1 MKQCTKCK
9 KLKSKNEFSKNRKN
23 KDGLRY
29 WCKKCEREYIR
40 RYYRRN
46 RGPVKKHF
54 VYEESH
60 RTIDGVEQKRCAK
73 CEKWKDESK
82 FSKNRKNKDGLWC
95 WCKKCEREY
104 KRRYY
109 RRNRGPVKKRFV
121 YEESHR
127 TIDGVKQKRCTK
139 CEKWKDESKYSKDR
153 YGKDGLSYDCKDCVR
168 AYMRECSKKDEKGLK
183 QYYRYEERHRV
194 VDGVKQKRC
203 SRCKRWKAESD
214 FYKKRQ
220 HKDGLAM
227 WCKECSD
234 KATNKARKKRRT
246 AVRN

>member
-9 KLKSKNEFSKNRKN
+9 QRKDKGEFSKNSKN

-29 WCKKCEREYIR
+29 
-40 RYYRRN
+40 
-46 RGPVKKHF
+46 
-54 VYEESH
+54 
-60 RTIDGVEQKRCAK
+60 
-73 CEKWKDESK
+73 
-82 FSKNRKNKDGLWC
+82 

-127 TIDGVKQKRCTK
+127 TIDGVKQKRCSK
-139 CEKWKDESKYSKDR
+139 CKKWKDESKFGKDR
-153 YGKDGLSYDCKDCVR
+153 YGKDGLGYDCKDCVR
-168 AYMRECSKKDEKGLK
+168 AYMRERCKKEGKGLK
-183 QYYRYEERHRV
+183 TYYRYEECHRV

-203 SRCKRWKAESD
+203 RRCKSWKTESE
-214 FYKKRQ
+214 FYKNRSC
-220 HKDGLAM
+220 KDDLTV
-227 WCKECSD
+227 WCKECAN
-234 KATNKARKKRRT
+234 KATNKSHKKQRT